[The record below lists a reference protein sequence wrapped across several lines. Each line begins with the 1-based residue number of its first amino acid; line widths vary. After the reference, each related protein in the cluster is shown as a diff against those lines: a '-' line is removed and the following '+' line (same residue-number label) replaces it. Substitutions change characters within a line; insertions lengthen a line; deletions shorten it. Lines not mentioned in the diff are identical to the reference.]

1 MIKITYF
8 GHSTFLFTIKD
19 KTVLFDP
26 FIRPNGLAEQI
37 DVTSINPDYI
47 LVTHGHEDHVADVE
61 MIAKQSD
68 AMLVSNFEIISW
80 FEKKGVKKVHPMNH
94 GGSKS
99 FDFGTIKYVN
109 AVHSSTLPDGTSG
122 GNPGGFVVQ
131 TEEAVFYFAGDTAL
145 TYDMKLIGEEFD
157 IDFAVLPIGDNFTMG
172 IKDAIKAADFVG
184 TEKMIGMH
192 YDTFPYIQ
200 IDKEAALSAAKSAG
214 KELLLLSIGNSI
226 TLGQK

>member
-19 KTVLFDP
+19 KTILFDP
-26 FIRPNGLAEQI
+26 FIQPNKLADQI

-47 LVTHGHEDHVADVE
+47 FVTHGHEDHVADVE
-61 MIAKQSD
+61 IIANQSK
-68 AMLVSNFEIISW
+68 AMLVSNYEIISW
-80 FEKKGVKKVHPMNH
+80 FEKKGIEKVHPMNH

-109 AVHSSTLPDGTSG
+109 AVHSSMLPDGASG
-122 GNPGGFVVQ
+122 GNPGGFVVKS
-131 TEEAVFYFAGDTAL
+131 EEGTFYYAGDTAL

-157 IDFAVLPIGDNFTMG
+157 IDYAVLPIGDNFTMG
-172 IKDAIKAADFVG
+172 IKDALKAADFVG
-184 TEKMIGMH
+184 TDRIIGMH

-200 IDKEAALSAAKSAG
+200 IDKEAALAAARSAG
-214 KELLLLSIGNSI
+214 KELLLLTIGKSI
-226 TLGQK
+226 TLGKK